1 MTGVIVVADS
11 ITAGAG
17 QLDAAKDEP
26 EAEIKPAIDTRNPA
40 ETVDA
45 TLREEDSNAVIISS
59 VMNNEKKEK
68 RGAT

>member
-1 MTGVIVVADS
+1 
-11 ITAGAG
+11 
-17 QLDAAKDEP
+17 LDAAKDEP
-26 EAEIKPAIDTRNPA
+26 GAEIKPAIDTRNPA

-59 VMNNEKKEK
+59 VINNEKKEK